1 MYTLFGTCCVYL
13 CPRKTIKKQNRM
25 IRNVTSEEMEEIFKG
40 LKEQGWNPQW
50 CDTPVPL
57 FDSVE
62 KAEKFME
69 SGDITPDGYVWL
81 PEEPTDEA

>member
-1 MYTLFGTCCVYL
+1 
-13 CPRKTIKKQNRM
+13 M

-57 FDSVE
+57 FDSAE
-62 KAEKFME
+62 KAMKYLE
-69 SGDITPDGYVWL
+69 SVKGGAKSAPAG
-81 PEEPTDEA
+81 EEPTNKA

>member
-1 MYTLFGTCCVYL
+1 
-13 CPRKTIKKQNRM
+13 M

-57 FDSVE
+57 FDSAE
-62 KAEKFME
+62 KAIKYLE
-69 SGDITPDGYVWL
+69 SVKGGAKSAPAG
-81 PEEPTDEA
+81 EELTDKA